1 MNTIPAIPLRDPSFL
16 SPELVPVPALTADQM
31 ADVDQIAVKEIHR
44 SLLQMMENA
53 GRSLARTAAGMLPH
67 NESRILVMAGSG
79 GNGGGGLCAA
89 RHLLNWGWQAD
100 IILSRSKDQ
109 FSDAA
114 AHQLRILSRSGYTIL
129 EPGEYRTAFE
139 TAGLVLDALI
149 GYNLHGAPSGF
160 TAELISI
167 VSSMQ
172 KRVLSLDIPS
182 GITATSGTA
191 PGVYI
196 KPECILTLA
205 LPKTGLHR
213 TSAPLLLADIGI
225 PPAVY
230 DQIGICMPPLF
241 QHDSVIPLTRV

>member
-1 MNTIPAIPLRDPSFL
+1 MQA
-16 SPELVPVPALTADQM
+16 A
-31 ADVDQIAVKEIHR
+31 
-44 SLLQMMENA
+44 
-53 GRSLARTAAGMLPH
+53 SLARTAAGMLPLK
-67 NESRILVMAGSG
+67 ESRILVLAGPG
-79 GNGGGGLCAA
+79 GNGDGGLCAA

-182 GITATSGTA
+182 GDHGDQWNCAWCLHQ
-191 PGVYI
+191 
-196 KPECILTLA
+196 PECILTLA
-205 LPKTGLHR
+205 LPKTVSTGPAHR
-213 TSAPLLLADIGI
+213 CCWQTLAFHRRYTI
-225 PPAVY
+225 
-230 DQIGICMPPLF
+230 
-241 QHDSVIPLTRV
+241 R